1 MEEAPALPLLRGPA
15 VSDLSLP
22 DVGAEDHPY
31 STVLVTQTAAAHR
44 VLLSCSCTLVCIIS
58 NDTGTQNEWML

>member
-1 MEEAPALPLLRGPA
+1 MEEAPALPLLRCPA
-15 VSDLSLP
+15 MSDLSLQ

-44 VLLSCSCTLVCIIS
+44 VLMSCSCTLVCIIS
-58 NDTGTQNEWML
+58 DDTGTQKEWML